1 MMKIWL
7 YSRER
12 SSDARSVAPKSLS
25 EAVVENILNTVMPTS
40 AK

>member
-1 MMKIWL
+1 MTKMWL
-7 YSRER
+7 YRLLRSR
-12 SSDARSVAPKSLS
+12 DPRSVAPKFLS